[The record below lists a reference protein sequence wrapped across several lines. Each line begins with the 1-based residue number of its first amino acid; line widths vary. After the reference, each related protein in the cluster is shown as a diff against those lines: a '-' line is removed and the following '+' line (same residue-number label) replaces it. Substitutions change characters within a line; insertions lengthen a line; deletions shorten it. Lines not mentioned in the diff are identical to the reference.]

1 MTSAILPSG
10 AFYGVGQ
17 SRVSAGVSEAARQS
31 VFQFKRSLLDKWRT
45 ASGQGAIFTTLP
57 ALDDS
62 YREAEAQAQ
71 YGEQLMPSAGAMHEA
86 RELLEALPTWCSMP
100 TPLIEPSGTIAFE
113 WDLGPNRWMVLAL
126 KGTGTIEHSAI
137 LGRGNELWGTR
148 NFAGTLGEHE
158 RRLLQDLMQLKA

>member
-1 MTSAILPSG
+1 MTSATLPSG
-10 AFYGVGQ
+10 AFYGIGQ

-31 VFQFKRSLLDKWRT
+31 VLQFKRGLVDKWRT
-45 ASGQGAIFTTLP
+45 ASGQAAIFTALP
-57 ALDDS
+57 ALGES

-71 YGEQLMPSAGAMHEA
+71 YGEQTMPSAGAMQEA
-86 RELLEALPTWCSMP
+86 QELLEALPTWCSMP
-100 TPLIEPSGTIAFE
+100 TPIVEPSGTIAFE